1 MCKLNCVN
9 VIIYILNIFLSLPLL
24 VLAYISPSSNLSH
37 KFVSLQK
44 IKNPTA
50 YLLGRASVY

>member
-9 VIIYILNIFLSLPLL
+9 VIIYILNAPPFFPSL
-24 VLAYISPSSNLSH
+24 VLTSLSPSSNLSH

-50 YLLGRASVY
+50 YLLGRA